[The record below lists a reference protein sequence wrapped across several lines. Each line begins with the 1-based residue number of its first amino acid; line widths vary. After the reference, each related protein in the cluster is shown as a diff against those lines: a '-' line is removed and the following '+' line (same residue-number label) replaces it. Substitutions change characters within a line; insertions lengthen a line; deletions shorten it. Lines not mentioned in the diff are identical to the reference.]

1 VDGAGSGLD
10 ADLLDGLNATSSD
23 LVGNSIVSRTAGNF
37 SAGTITATLF
47 IGPINGNV
55 IGNVSGNVTGSAG
68 TVAYTGLTGTPTIW
82 NQNTTGTAAGLSGT
96 LAVAS
101 GGTGAT
107 DPTDARINLSAA
119 TRGAN
124 SDITSLTGL
133 LTPLSVS
140 QGGSG
145 ASTLSAN
152 SVVLGNGTSA
162 VQTVAPGGSGNVLTS
177 NGTSWISGTGT
188 AAALVTTNSYQIKS
202 LGVGTPASGV
212 TGEIRATNNIT
223 AYYSDLRLKDV
234 LGNIKSPLE
243 AVLSLNGVIYK
254 GNEVARGYGYT
265 SDSEQV
271 GLIAQE
277 VQKVLPQVVVP
288 APFDIAQAEDGS
300 EYSKSGE
307 NYLTIQYE
315 KLIPLLIEA
324 IKEQQVQISE
334 LKKCINQSN

>member
-1 VDGAGSGLD
+1 
-10 ADLLDGLNATSSD
+10 
-23 LVGNSIVSRTAGNF
+23 
-37 SAGTITATLF
+37 
-47 IGPINGNV
+47 
-55 IGNVSGNVTGSAG
+55 
-68 TVAYTGLTGTPTIW
+68 
-82 NQNTTGTAAGLSGT
+82 
-96 LAVAS
+96 
-101 GGTGAT
+101 
-107 DPTDARINLSAA
+107 
-119 TRGAN
+119 
-124 SDITSLTGL
+124 
-133 LTPLSVS
+133 
-140 QGGSG
+140 
-145 ASTLSAN
+145 
-152 SVVLGNGTSA
+152 VVLGNGTSA
-162 VQTVAPGGSGNVLTS
+162 VQTVAPGDSGNVLTS

>member
-1 VDGAGSGLD
+1 
-10 ADLLDGLNATSSD
+10 
-23 LVGNSIVSRTAGNF
+23 
-37 SAGTITATLF
+37 
-47 IGPINGNV
+47 
-55 IGNVSGNVTGSAG
+55 
-68 TVAYTGLTGTPTIW
+68 
-82 NQNTTGTAAGLSGT
+82 
-96 LAVAS
+96 
-101 GGTGAT
+101 
-107 DPTDARINLSAA
+107 
-119 TRGAN
+119 
-124 SDITSLTGL
+124 LTGL

-162 VQTVAPGGSGNVLTS
+162 VQTVAPGSSGNVLTS
-177 NGTSWISGTGT
+177 NGTSWISGAFTAVPAPGSSGNVLTSNGTSWISGAGT